1 MGRPQK
7 DTGNWLVTYSDL
19 MTLLLVFFVLLYIL
33 TPGVDVSSF
42 DSFLSFFQKSTGI
55 IDETS
60 VVDDNSNRSQIMEEW
75 QAMEDFLERE
85 DISSQVEITQ
95 TPDGVKITLSSLLT
109 FNSGSSELLP
119 AAKGVLD
126 EIVGFFNDRIAEAEV
141 QGHTDNVPIS
151 SNSYYKTNWHLGA
164 SRAVSVVQ
172 YIRERSDLD
181 PKRFK
186 ASSYGEFLPVAT
198 NVTAEGRSRNRRVE
212 IYVRYKDM
220 KNTAPI
226 LELEPEGADQ
236 QDI

>member
-1 MGRPQK
+1 MGRLKK

-60 VVDDNSNRSQIMEEW
+60 VTDDNSDNRSEIMEEW
-75 QAMEDFLERE
+75 EAMESFLEEE

-95 TPDGVKITLSSLLT
+95 TSDGVKITLSSLLT
-109 FNSGSSELLP
+109 FNSGSSDLLP
-119 AAKGVLD
+119 AAKGVLE
-126 EIVGFFNDRIAEAEV
+126 EIAGFFNGRIAEAEV
-141 QGHTDNVPIS
+141 QGHTDNVPLS
-151 SNSYYKTNWHLGA
+151 AGSHYETNWHLGA

-172 YIRERSDLD
+172 FIRERSDLD

-186 ASSYGEFLPVAT
+186 ASSYGEFLPVAS
-198 NVTAEGRSRNRRVE
+198 NVTPEGRSQNRRVE

-220 KNTAPI
+220 QTPM
-226 LELEPEGADQ
+226 LELEPEGVNEQ
-236 QDI
+236 GI